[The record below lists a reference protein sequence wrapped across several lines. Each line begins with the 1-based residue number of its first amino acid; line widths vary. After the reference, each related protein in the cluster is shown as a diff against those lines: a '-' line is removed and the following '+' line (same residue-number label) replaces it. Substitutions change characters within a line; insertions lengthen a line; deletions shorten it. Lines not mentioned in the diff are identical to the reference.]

1 MTFDP
6 FHSSNAVNTIFMSAS
21 AVQIYAPFG
30 HRLSDIQKAVKLFGS
45 YYGLIRNALS
55 NMELHPLV
63 EQLRF
68 VINF

>member
-1 MTFDP
+1 
-6 FHSSNAVNTIFMSAS
+6 MSAS

-68 VINF
+68 VINL

>member
-30 HRLSDIQKAVKLFGS
+30 HRLSESSEVIWLLLWFDKKRSFE
-45 YYGLIRNALS
+45 YGAS
-55 NMELHPLV
+55 STC
-63 EQLRF
+63 
-68 VINF
+68 